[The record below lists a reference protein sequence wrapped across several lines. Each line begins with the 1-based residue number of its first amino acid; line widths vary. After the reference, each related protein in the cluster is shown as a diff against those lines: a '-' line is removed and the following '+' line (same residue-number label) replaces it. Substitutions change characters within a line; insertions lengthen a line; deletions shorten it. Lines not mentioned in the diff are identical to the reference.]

1 MSAPAV
7 LPTWDRWTY
16 EARVDGV
23 AYDGDTVALS
33 IDLGCGVHVD
43 QKIRVLGIQA
53 PEVGGAGITPEERAA
68 GLAARDRLRA
78 ILADAGNRVIVRTK
92 KDAKEGR
99 GRYLGTIYVRGT
111 ADPEAWI
118 DVGGLL
124 VLEGH
129 ATPYDGKGRAPR
141 WTPDGWRPAS

>member
-1 MSAPAV
+1 MSVPAV

-16 EARVDGV
+16 EAEVV
-23 AYDGDTVALS
+23 SVYDADTVEIRLDVGFRIAFT
-33 IDLGCGVHVD
+33 D
-43 QKIRVLGIQA
+43 KIRVLGIQA
-53 PEVGGAGITPEERAA
+53 PEVGGAGVTPEEKAA
-68 GLAARDRLRA
+68 GFAARDRLRA

-118 DVGGLL
+118 DVAGLL

-129 ATPYDGKGRAPR
+129 AVPYDGRGRAPK
-141 WTPDGWRPAS
+141 WTPEGWRPAS

>member
-1 MSAPAV
+1 MSVPAV

-16 EARVDGV
+16 EADVLSV
-23 AYDGDTVALS
+23 YDADTVTLR
-33 IDLGCGVHVD
+33 IDAGFRIQFTDAVRL
-43 QKIRVLGIQA
+43 LGIQA

-78 ILADAGNRVIVRTK
+78 ILDAAGNRVIVRTK

-118 DVGGLL
+118 DVGGWL

-129 ATPYDGKGRAPR
+129 AVAYDGKGKAPK
-141 WTPDGWRPAS
+141 WTPTGWVAAS